1 MNEDEK
7 QPGEKNQ
14 DNSFKKGNINF
25 DILESEEDLVSSED
39 KTSTISFEAG
49 KRGIFDQKKVK
60 NKITIFHIFLW
71 ALFLLFSTAGLFYIL
86 FYSQS
91 IFNLLVLP
99 LALLIFLWSGIMLV
113 LIKIRLR

>member
-1 MNEDEK
+1 MNDDEK
-7 QPGEKNQ
+7 QLNEKSQ

-25 DILESEEDLVSSED
+25 DILDSEDNVISSED
-39 KTSTISFEAG
+39 KTSTTSFHTG

-60 NKITIFHIFLW
+60 NKITFFHLILW